1 MVMGTAPTRKA
12 ATTRHSISRR
22 LNQTRALLPTSMQ
35 TVSTGTVA
43 LTPTLQAMAGIMMTP
58 VPKPAT
64 PPIVEPTMAAA
75 PRISQPAVSCM
86 TR

>member
-1 MVMGTAPTRKA
+1 
-12 ATTRHSISRR
+12 
-22 LNQTRALLPTSMQ
+22 MQ

-64 PPIVEPTMAAA
+64 PPMVEPTMAAA
-75 PRISQPAVSCM
+75 PRINQAAVPCM

>member
-1 MVMGTAPTRKA
+1 M
-12 ATTRHSISRR
+12 SCR
-22 LNQTRALLPTSMQ
+22 LNQTRALLPSSMQ

-43 LTPTLQAMAGIMMTP
+43 LTPTLHAMAGTMMTP

-64 PPIVEPTMAAA
+64 PPIVEPTMPAA
-75 PRISQPAVSCM
+75 PRISQPAVSGM